1 MNTKFSEIIS
11 LTVVTSSIF
20 ACMCQNVL
28 INSNA
33 YSSEY
38 VSLPEK
44 KAYPVIYGWI
54 DKQDLN
60 EPKKKKYTDEDVTIL
75 SKLLYGEAKGVKS
88 EMRQAAVIW
97 CVLNRVDDKRW
108 SDSIHDVATQNC
120 QFGGYI
126 TTNPVEDHL
135 KEIVTDVL
143 ERWSR
148 EKDGE
153 EDVGRVLPPEY
164 TFFCGGYGENWFYR
178 YEDFNLRN
186 KPYYD
191 WSLPNPYET

>member
-11 LTVVTSSIF
+11 VTVVTSSII

-44 KAYPVIYGWI
+44 KAYTVIYGWI

-60 EPKKKKYTDEDVTIL
+60 EPKKKKYTEEDVTIL

-148 EKDGE
+148 EKG
-153 EDVGRVLPPEY
+153 
-164 TFFCGGYGENWFYR
+164 
-178 YEDFNLRN
+178 
-186 KPYYD
+186 
-191 WSLPNPYET
+191 SL